1 MNYIYSFEKLEVWQ
15 NARTLVKSIYLLT
28 RSYPDN
34 EKFGLMSQMRRCA
47 ISIASNLA
55 EGTARKTM
63 KDKSHFTT
71 ISYGSAIELL
81 NQLIL
86 SFDLEFIDQHQY
98 DQTRLQ
104 VEKITNKLNSLRNSQ
119 LNTSTNKR
127 INKLNE

>member
-1 MNYIYSFEKLEVWQ
+1 
-15 NARTLVKSIYLLT
+15 
-28 RSYPDN
+28 
-34 EKFGLMSQMRRCA
+34 MRRCA

-71 ISYGSAIELL
+71 MSYGSAIELL

-98 DQTRLQ
+98 NQTRLQ
-104 VEKITNKLNSLRNSQ
+104 VEEITNKLNSLRNSQ
-119 LNTSTNKR
+119 LNNSTNKQTNNSTNQQL
-127 INKLNE
+127 NKPTTQQMNNSTNEQLNK

>member
-1 MNYIYSFEKLEVWQ
+1 
-15 NARTLVKSIYLLT
+15 
-28 RSYPDN
+28 
-34 EKFGLMSQMRRCA
+34 MSQMRRCA

>member
-34 EKFGLMSQMRRCA
+34 EKFGLVSQMRRCA

-98 DQTRLQ
+98 NQIRLQ

-119 LNTSTNKR
+119 LNNSTNKQ
-127 INKLNE
+127 LNE

>member
-1 MNYIYSFEKLEVWQ
+1 MNYIYSFEKLQVWQ

-28 RSYPDN
+28 RSYPDD
-34 EKFGLMSQMRRCA
+34 EKFGLISQMRRCA

-98 DQTRLQ
+98 NQTRLQ

-119 LNTSTNKR
+119 LNNSTNKQ
-127 INKLNE
+127 LNE